1 MIKFGKW
8 IAKHK
13 VIIVIISMLLL
24 IPSFLGM
31 AATRVNYDILS
42 YLPESLETVEGQDIM
57 VDEFGMGAFSMVVV
71 EDMELKDVAALK
83 EKFQNVEHVKDVL
96 WYDSVADLSIP
107 VSMIPEKFKDGF
119 FNDDATM
126 MIALFDNTTSSDAAM
141 EAVSDMRKIANEQ
154 CFISGMSG
162 VVTDIKNLALEEMPI
177 YVVIAACL
185 SLLVL
190 LLAMDSLVIPVLFLL
205 SVGLAVVYNLGTNI
219 FFGEVCYITKSL
231 TAVLQLGVTMD
242 YSIFLLNSFEAY
254 KKKYDSKDRAMAHA
268 IADTFKSVAG
278 SSVTTI
284 AGFLALCVMTFA
296 LGRDM
301 GIVMAK
307 GVVIGVI
314 CCITTLPAMI
324 LVFDGVIEKTK
335 HKPLVKSLDKAS
347 GFITKHYKVW
357 LLVFL
362 VMLYPAVY
370 GNNHTQIYYNIDKSL
385 PATLDSNV
393 SNEKLKEDFDMSTVH
408 MILLKNGL
416 DSKEK
421 TQMLDQIDK
430 VDGVKWSL
438 GMNSLIGPTFPESM
452 IPSNIK
458 KMLQSDNYEVQ
469 FICSEYSSAT
479 DECNAQLDAIQKIVK
494 KYSPE
499 SMVIGEAPLMK
510 DLQDTTNVDLQ
521 RVNILS
527 MAAIF
532 LIILFVFK
540 SISLPFILLFVI
552 EFAIFVN
559 MAIPYYQGVTL
570 PFVASIVIGAIQLGA
585 TVDYA
590 ILMTSRYQKERRK
603 GFGKKE
609 AVMNAHKACALSIM
623 TSGFSFFAATFGVAW
638 YSKVDMIG
646 AICTLLSRG
655 ALISMA
661 CVIFILPAMFIIFD
675 KVICK
680 TSIDFL
686 GEKANQL
693 VQDEAGAPG
702 TGQAAFPGNSSERA
716 AGLLGLLGDRRKAR
730 KPVSHRK
737 RCVLCVHA
745 GHGRSLGAICA
756 ANHGKTWR

>member
-479 DECNAQLDAIQKIVK
+479 DECNAQLDSIQKIVK

-590 ILMTSRYQKERRK
+590 ILMTSNYQKQRHLGK
-603 GFGKKE
+603 TKKE
-609 AVMNAHKACALSIM
+609 SISIAHKFSMKSIIV
-623 TSGFSFFAATFGVAW
+623 SGCSFFAATFGVAL

-646 AICTLLSRG
+646 AICTLLARG
-655 ALISMA
+655 AVIST
-661 CVIFILPAMFIIFD
+661 VVVLLILPAMFMVFD
-675 KVICK
+675 PLIVH
-680 TSIDFL
+680 TSKGFL
-686 GEKANQL
+686 PDK
-693 VQDEAGAPG
+693 
-702 TGQAAFPGNSSERA
+702 
-716 AGLLGLLGDRRKAR
+716 K
-730 KPVSHRK
+730 
-737 RCVLCVHA
+737 
-745 GHGRSLGAICA
+745 
-756 ANHGKTWR
+756 